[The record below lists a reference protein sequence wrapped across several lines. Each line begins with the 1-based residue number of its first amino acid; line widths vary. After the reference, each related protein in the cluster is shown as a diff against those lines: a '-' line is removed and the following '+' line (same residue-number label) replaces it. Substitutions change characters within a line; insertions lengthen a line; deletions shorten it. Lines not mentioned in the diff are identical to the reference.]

1 MRQDEAKDE
10 SFVVPI
16 ESIHIDETSRDD
28 IPALLQGLK
37 HLYVN
42 EDLRQALFAQNGGHL
57 VHLALT
63 RMGKYRS

>member
-10 SFVVPI
+10 WFVVPI
-16 ESIHIDETSRDD
+16 ESIRIDETSRDD

-42 EDLRQALFAQNGGHL
+42 EDLRQELFAKQFSK
-57 VHLALT
+57 T
-63 RMGKYRS
+63 